1 MPDITFTDRDFRVID
16 TQQDDPIVITIDYT
30 SLNKACPKDAY
41 PLPSIDC
48 LVDGTAGN
56 KVLSFL
62 DAFSGNNQI
71 SMYDRDVGKT
81 AFITE
86 ASNYCYQVMPFGL
99 KNGGATY

>member
-1 MPDITFTDRDFRVID
+1 VID